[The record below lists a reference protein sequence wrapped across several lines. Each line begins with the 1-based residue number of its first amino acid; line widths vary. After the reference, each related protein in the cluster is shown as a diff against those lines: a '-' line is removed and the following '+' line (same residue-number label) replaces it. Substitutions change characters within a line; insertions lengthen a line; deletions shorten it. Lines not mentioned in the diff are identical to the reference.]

1 MWLNDHVVSSLSSK
15 RTGNVSATT
24 VNEIRVNGS
33 GEIDELEDKSKGKS
47 NTGKDSTIVNEVND
61 SDLLKAS
68 TRTGSVKWQNTICGY
83 FVGQNMM
90 VGELRYHIRRMW
102 SRFGLR
108 EIIANNSG
116 VNLFKF
122 KDEESMQYV
131 LDQGPWMVNSRPMFV
146 MKWDHGMG
154 MQKVEPTKLP
164 VWVKLLAIPMEAWSM
179 EGISAL
185 SSCLG
190 KPIMMDDMT
199 AKMCQFG
206 NGKTDFARILVEL
219 DAKKVI
225 KDSIRIEY
233 TNKDA
238 SIKGTKEVKVV
249 YDWRPEICTYCNVFG
264 HCDGK
269 CNKRP
274 MSEEEIK
281 ASKEA
286 EKVTKRENEVKKQQ
300 WQQQTKKY
308 GYGNNYYKQEYR
320 KKKVPNNV
328 DKNADNRN
336 QNIAKESTDE
346 QGTKGV
352 KGKEKVDVNNNVR
365 EDSNTKQGKHGNRYN
380 ALINIEDED
389 GSGSETQ
396 KNGSNEQVGTS
407 GNQEDVYESG
417 NGIAQTMAANVV
429 NGMSKNV
436 LV

>member
-1 MWLNDHVVSSLSSK
+1 MSNKKRKSDRSQKTPVSSLSSK
-15 RTGNVSATT
+15 RIGNVSAVT

-33 GEIDELEDKSKGKS
+33 GETEELGDKSKGKS
-47 NTGKDSTIVNEVND
+47 SIVQDSTIVNEVND
-61 SDLLKAS
+61 SDMLKAS
-68 TRTGSVKWQNTICGY
+68 TPTVSNNVVAEALNTVKENASEMDGNTDKNNVENVDKPELTEKSGKHTYANMVKNDMNNVNKNLIFIAPKLSEEGIETVVFDEEIVNKGSVKWQNTICGY
-83 FVGQNMM
+83 LVGHNMM
-90 VGELRYHIRRMW
+90 IGELRYHIRRMW

-122 KDEESMQYV
+122 KDEESMQHV
-131 LDQGPWMVNSRPMFV
+131 LDQGPWMVYSRPMFV
-146 MKWDHGMG
+146 MKWDPGMG

-179 EGISAL
+179 EGMSAL

-206 NGKTDFARILVEL
+206 IGKTDFARILVEL

-249 YDWRPEICTYCNVFG
+249 YDWKPEICTYCNVFG

-274 MSEEEIK
+274 KSEEEIK

-286 EKVTKRENEVKKQQ
+286 EKVNKQENEEKKQQ
-300 WQQQTKKY
+300 WKQQTKKY
-308 GYGNNYYKQEYR
+308 GYGNNYYRQEYR
-320 KKKVPNNV
+320 KKKMPNNV
-328 DKNADNRN
+328 
-336 QNIAKESTDE
+336 
-346 QGTKGV
+346 
-352 KGKEKVDVNNNVR
+352 VR
-365 EDSNTKQGKHGNRYN
+365 VQ
-380 ALINIEDED
+380 II
-389 GSGSETQ
+389 
-396 KNGSNEQVGTS
+396 
-407 GNQEDVYESG
+407 
-417 NGIAQTMAANVV
+417 GIRI
-429 NGMSKNV
+429 
-436 LV
+436 